1 MDFSLLVKGTLC
13 ELLVHYIKEAD
24 RSHDSLVAGTEDGK
38 TWANIVEE
46 VSPQLKDIPIAKSS
60 ITRDGKGFHMA
71 FSNEESMMKAKGIME
86 NNALETSTDAKVPA
100 KIAPKL
106 MLLDLD
112 YAKYRCGE
120 SKDDKDAARAKLHK
134 ALLAKNPQ
142 ISNMVRNEN
151 MTLEVIF
158 IKEELA
164 GLGSAV
170 IKVDPRIRNHIIK
183 NKRKVFLD
191 MSAVHAIDQIHLTQ
205 CFACQKFGHKRGSQF
220 CQFHGQEK
228 TVCLYCAK
236 EHESKNCSVKRDP
249 QKHNCSN
256 CLNSTNN
263 RLKKT
268 AAGHTS
274 TSPDCPIHQRE
285 TQSVVARTA
294 GLDPKNFIY
303 QRTMSTRRQR

>member
-1 MDFSLLVKGTLC
+1 MDFSLLVKGTVC

-60 ITRDGKGFHMA
+60 ITRDGKGFHLA

-106 MLLDLD
+106 KLLDLD

-263 RLKKT
+263 RLKK
-268 AAGHTS
+268 
-274 TSPDCPIHQRE
+274 
-285 TQSVVARTA
+285 
-294 GLDPKNFIY
+294 K
-303 QRTMSTRRQR
+303 